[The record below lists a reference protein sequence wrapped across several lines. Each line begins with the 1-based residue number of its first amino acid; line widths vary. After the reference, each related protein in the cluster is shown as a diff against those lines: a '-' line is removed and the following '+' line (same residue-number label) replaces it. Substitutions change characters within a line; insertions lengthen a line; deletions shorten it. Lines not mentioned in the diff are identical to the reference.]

1 VGLPHSDIPGSK
13 PAGGSPGLIAA
24 IHVLHR
30 LLVPRHPPCALASS
44 ASRSLESTKPAGS
57 TFSKRHNQN
66 LYITVCSDSVRLSHA
81 LHRLN
86 LMPAQLLFDSSGT
99 RPMLS
104 RAPVVAP
111 RPAIRKSRRHDQLSS
126 SACGVGTKI
135 ARRSVEPRGLHQNSS
150 AETYAVGDSSLRIIH
165 LSSGRFQV
173 RTPLNGVSASRE
185 CSLYP
190 PVHRACKRGNLAG
203 RLYPAETGW
212 SRGDSN
218 P

>member
-1 VGLPHSDIPGSK
+1 MPHSDIPGSK

-57 TFSKRHNQN
+57 TFSKRHLSIQTSNHCLQ
-66 LYITVCSDSVRLSHA
+66 TQSRDARTSTESVACSTTLRFFRCISDAH
-81 LHRLN
+81 
-86 LMPAQLLFDSSGT
+86 SSTGRGAST
-99 RPMLS
+99 WTTLRPGATTS
-104 RAPVVAP
+104 SPVP
-111 RPAIRKSRRHDQLSS
+111 
-126 SACGVGTKI
+126 SAEGVGIKI
-135 ARRSVEPRGLHQNSS
+135 ARRSVEPRGTRLSVSGNLCGWRLQL
-150 AETYAVGDSSLRIIH
+150 GDNPSPLFQ
-165 LSSGRFQV
+165 FQV
-173 RTPLNGVSASRE
+173 RTALNGSYASRE

-190 PVHRACKRGNLAG
+190 PVPQACKW
-203 RLYPAETGW
+203 W